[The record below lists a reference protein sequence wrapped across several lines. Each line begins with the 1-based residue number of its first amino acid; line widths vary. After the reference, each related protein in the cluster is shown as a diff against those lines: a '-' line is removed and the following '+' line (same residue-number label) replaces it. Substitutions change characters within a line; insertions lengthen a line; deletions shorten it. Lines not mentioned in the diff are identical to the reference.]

1 MTFPVQLDLW
11 SKSVGQT
18 WTTVLVII
26 FLSFGL
32 QFFFLSIPLNKLPWD
47 ISSGHTLFKTMQ
59 QSKKSEKMCLIPGKC
74 IVSAMVPLQ
83 MVTKVRGKT
92 IVLHS
97 NVLCAADDSP
107 RPLKLFFDKGCFSQ
121 RLLMSSS
128 YPQTDEKNSY
138 LSLKIWNWDVIM

>member
-1 MTFPVQLDLW
+1 MTCN
-11 SKSVGQT
+11 
-18 WTTVLVII
+18 
-26 FLSFGL
+26 
-32 QFFFLSIPLNKLPWD
+32 FFLSIPLNKLPWD

-107 RPLKLFFDKGCFSQ
+107 RPLKLFFDKGCFFSESIYVFIISPN
-121 RLLMSSS
+121 RLTNFL
-128 YPQTDEKNSY
+128 PQLEPLELRYYHVNKKGITCCCCCTSFFC
-138 LSLKIWNWDVIM
+138 